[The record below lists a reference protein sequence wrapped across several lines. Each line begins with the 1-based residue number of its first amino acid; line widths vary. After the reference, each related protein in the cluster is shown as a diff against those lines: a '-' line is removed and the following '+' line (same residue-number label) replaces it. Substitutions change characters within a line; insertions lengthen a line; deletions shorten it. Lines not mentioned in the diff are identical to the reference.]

1 MVDTLTLTLQ
11 PRTILG
17 KKVKSLRKAGIIP
30 VHLYGQSI
38 NPQALQC
45 DGKTLLRVIAQ
56 SGMNTPISVHIE
68 DQEAERLTF
77 VREIQWDPKR
87 GDLIHVDFLHVDV
100 SNEITAAVPI
110 TLTGEAPG
118 ARLAANATIVQL
130 LREVEVRSLPLDIPP
145 GISVSLEIIAQ
156 PEDVIRVSDLSLP
169 PNVLPLTDTEEVIAR
184 LEISRADVDSAAG
197 VEDSGIGLAQGNEQ
211 SSEASPSS

>member
-1 MVDTLTLTLQ
+1 MADTLTLTLQ

-30 VHLYGQSI
+30 VHLYGQSV

-68 DQEAERLTF
+68 DQEDERLTF

-118 ARLAANATIVQL
+118 ARLVANATIVQL

-145 GISVSLEIIAQ
+145 GFSVSLEIIAQ

-184 LEISRADVDSAAG
+184 LEISRVEVDSGASG
-197 VEDSGIGLAQGNEQ
+197 EDPGIGLDQGDEQ

>member
-1 MVDTLTLTLQ
+1 MADTLTLTLQ

-30 VHLYGQSI
+30 VHLYGQSV

-68 DQEAERLTF
+68 DQEDERLTF

-100 SNEITAAVPI
+100 SDEITAAVPI

-118 ARLAANATIVQL
+118 VRLVANATIVQV
-130 LREVEVRSLPLDIPP
+130 LREVEVRSLPLDIPS

-169 PNVLPLTDTEEVIAR
+169 PNVLPLIDTEEVIAR
-184 LEISRADVDSAAG
+184 LEISRVEVGSAESG
-197 VEDSGIGLAQGNEQ
+197 EDPGIGLDQGDEQ